1 MTLISLLLALL
12 LEQVQPVRE
21 TSVLRDWLNNQ
32 LRRVRL
38 MAAPDQS
45 GPVWAAWYLVVAG
58 AAVLS
63 LLLVW
68 LLGMVHPILELL
80 ATAAILYLT
89 LGFRRF
95 SHWYSEIQAS
105 LARGDLESAR
115 QTLAQWVDQSKAGL
129 PAQVASQR
137 GDESA
142 VARES
147 IRLGMTAAQ
156 QHVFGVIFWFV
167 ILPGPSGAVA
177 YWLSAL
183 LLRSWSSPRNE
194 LSRLADQPDVEA
206 MAGDMGNIAD
216 DAHGRISSQA
226 FRWVDWMPVRVT
238 AAIFAVVG
246 NFEDAIGLWRSRVIA
261 APESTDDTE
270 RVLIASGSGA
280 MGIELGLPDAP
291 SGAEGLD
298 DVEGAFAVSS
308 SAGPS
313 LREPD
318 GSAMAS
324 AIGLVWRAVLV
335 WFFMVLLFSLGR
347 WLA

>member
-58 AAVLS
+58 AAILS
-63 LLLVW
+63 LLVVW

-95 SHWYSEIQAS
+95 SHWYGEIQAS

-137 GDESA
+137 GDE
-142 VARES
+142 
-147 IRLGMTAAQ
+147 
-156 QHVFGVIFWFV
+156 
-167 ILPGPSGAVA
+167 
-177 YWLSAL
+177 
-183 LLRSWSSPRNE
+183 
-194 LSRLADQPDVEA
+194 
-206 MAGDMGNIAD
+206 
-216 DAHGRISSQA
+216 
-226 FRWVDWMPVRVT
+226 
-238 AAIFAVVG
+238 
-246 NFEDAIGLWRSRVIA
+246 
-261 APESTDDTE
+261 
-270 RVLIASGSGA
+270 
-280 MGIELGLPDAP
+280 
-291 SGAEGLD
+291 
-298 DVEGAFAVSS
+298 
-308 SAGPS
+308 
-313 LREPD
+313 
-318 GSAMAS
+318 
-324 AIGLVWRAVLV
+324 
-335 WFFMVLLFSLGR
+335 
-347 WLA
+347 

>member
-58 AAVLS
+58 VALLS

-95 SHWYSEIQAS
+95 SHWYSEIQS
-105 LARGDLESAR
+105 CLARGDLESAR
-115 QTLAQWVDQSKAGL
+115 QTLAQWVEQSKAGL
-129 PAQVASQR
+129 PAQAASQR

-167 ILPGPSGAVA
+167 ILPGPLGCRG
-177 YWLSAL
+177 L
-183 LLRSWSSPRNE
+183 LAKCPLASFLDSP
-194 LSRLADQPDVEA
+194 SK
-206 MAGDMGNIAD
+206 
-216 DAHGRISSQA
+216 
-226 FRWVDWMPVRVT
+226 
-238 AAIFAVVG
+238 
-246 NFEDAIGLWRSRVIA
+246 
-261 APESTDDTE
+261 
-270 RVLIASGSGA
+270 
-280 MGIELGLPDAP
+280 
-291 SGAEGLD
+291 
-298 DVEGAFAVSS
+298 
-308 SAGPS
+308 
-313 LREPD
+313 
-318 GSAMAS
+318 
-324 AIGLVWRAVLV
+324 
-335 WFFMVLLFSLGR
+335 
-347 WLA
+347 